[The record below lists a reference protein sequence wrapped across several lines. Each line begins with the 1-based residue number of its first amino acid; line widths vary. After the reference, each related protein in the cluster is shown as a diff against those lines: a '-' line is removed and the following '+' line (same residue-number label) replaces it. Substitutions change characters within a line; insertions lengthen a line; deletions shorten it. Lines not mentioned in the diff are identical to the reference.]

1 LLRGDSIQ
9 QRRGAVVVA
18 LNCRDIGDDQRE
30 RIDMVR
36 PNRSL
41 INIHSVNV
49 NRRNWMRHLSP
60 PLAKL
65 SWRE

>member
-9 QRRGAVVVA
+9 QRRGAVVGA
-18 LNCRDIGDDQRE
+18 LNGCDIGDIQGE

-41 INIHSVNV
+41 INVYTVNV